1 MPYLVRMS
9 RQVSGKEIIKALL
22 KLGFTVIR
30 QKGSHVHLTKDANGK
45 TLRITVPVH
54 GNEDLNPFVFR
65 CICRQAEI
73 NTDELEKVL

>member
-1 MPYLVRMS
+1 MS
-9 RQVSGKEIIKALL
+9 KQVSGKEMTKALL

-30 QKGSHVHLTKDANGK
+30 QKGSHVHLAKETSGK
-45 TLRITVPVH
+45 TLRVTVPVH

-73 NTDELEKVL
+73 KTEELEKVL